1 MSINIQRRYEQYREI
16 LKKSELLEYP
26 VKRLL
31 EADQTIAGHK
41 CQIHEQT
48 SYYVLAPALNGFVV
62 WVLQNAVK
70 SGIERLYF
78 LARDGYFMYRIAQ
91 RYCEELCLPV
101 ECVYLCC
108 SRYSLRIPT
117 YHTDM
122 EEALSYICRGG
133 IDVTLQKILDRSG
146 LTWEEQKNVR
156 TQLELPHEF
165 LEDPDAVIPYAKLGE
180 IRRALQ
186 KCSYFLQ
193 CVEVHS
199 KESMPALAGYLKQ
212 AGLLEEKKAAL
223 VDSGWVGSM
232 QKILNRTLRKMG
244 RKEALEGYYWGIY
257 ELPEGVDPVK
267 YHCYYFSPKKG
278 LRAKVY
284 FSNCLFESIFSA
296 PHGMTL
302 GYRKREAHYEPYFS
316 ECSRPRRMF
325 MEETE
330 QYLVRYTE
338 FFLRQLKSAH
348 LKKTDMRNPELQRLE
363 LMKLD
368 WKKARRITG
377 KLLRLFMG
385 CPSRAEAAC
394 YGALRFSDDVLDTD
408 TKQTAEKLSEQEL
421 CENHVWNK
429 ILVMFGI
436 RKKYIKESAWY
447 EGSAVLSG
455 KNVKKHWRQYA
466 LYKYLL
472 YIRQGFFKG

>member
-1 MSINIQRRYEQYREI
+1 M
-16 LKKSELLEYP
+16 
-26 VKRLL
+26 
-31 EADQTIAGHK
+31 
-41 CQIHEQT
+41 
-48 SYYVLAPALNGFVV
+48 
-62 WVLQNAVK
+62 
-70 SGIERLYF
+70 
-78 LARDGYFMYRIAQ
+78 
-91 RYCEELCLPV
+91 
-101 ECVYLCC
+101 
-108 SRYSLRIPT
+108 
-117 YHTDM
+117 
-122 EEALSYICRGG
+122 
-133 IDVTLQKILDRSG
+133 
-146 LTWEEQKNVR
+146 
-156 TQLELPHEF
+156 
-165 LEDPDAVIPYAKLGE
+165 
-180 IRRALQ
+180 
-186 KCSYFLQ
+186 
-193 CVEVHS
+193 
-199 KESMPALAGYLKQ
+199 
-212 AGLLEEKKAAL
+212 
-223 VDSGWVGSM
+223 
-232 QKILNRTLRKMG
+232 
-244 RKEALEGYYWGIY
+244 GYYWGIY
-257 ELPEGVDPVK
+257 ELPEGVDPTR

-316 ECSRPRRMF
+316 ECSRSRRMF

-338 FFLRQLKSAH
+338 LFLRQLKRAH
-348 LKKTDMRNPELQRLE
+348 LKKPDLRNPELQRLE

-377 KLLRLFMG
+377 KLLSLFMG
-385 CPSRAEAAC
+385 RPSRAEAAC

-429 ILVMFGI
+429 IFVMFGI

-447 EGSAVLSG
+447 EGSAALSG

>member
-1 MSINIQRRYEQYREI
+1 MSINMQRRYEQYREI

-26 VKRLL
+26 VKQLSEEYR
-31 EADQTIAGHK
+31 TIAERK
-41 CQIHEQT
+41 YQIQEQT
-48 SYYVLAPALNGFVV
+48 SYCVLAPALNGFIV
-62 WVLQNAVK
+62 WVLQNAMK
-70 SGIERLYF
+70 NGIKRLYF

-108 SRYSLRIPT
+108 SRYSLRIPA

-146 LTWEEQKNVR
+146 ITWEEQKNVLK
-156 TQLELPHEF
+156 QLELPRDF

-180 IRRALQ
+180 IRDALR
-186 KCSYFLQ
+186 KCTYFFQ
-193 CVEVHS
+193 CVESHS
-199 KESMPALAGYLKQ
+199 KAAMPALVGYLSQ
-212 AGLLEEKKAAL
+212 EGLLEAKKAAL

-232 QKILNRTLRKMG
+232 QKILNRTLRNMG

-257 ELPEGVDPVK
+257 ELPEGVDPTG
-267 YHCYYFSPKKG
+267 YHCYYFSPKKE

-316 ECSRPRRMF
+316 ECSRSRRMF

-330 QYLVRYTE
+330 LYLMRYTE
-338 FFLRQLKSAH
+338 LFLRQLKRSH
-348 LKKTDMRNPELQRLE
+348 LKKTDFQNPELQRQE

-368 WKKARRITG
+368 WKKARKITG
-377 KLLRLFMG
+377 ELLRLFMG
-385 CPSRAEAAC
+385 HPARSEAAC
-394 YGALRFSDDVLDTD
+394 YGTLRFSDDVLDTD
-408 TKQTAEKLSEQEL
+408 TKQTAEKMSEQEL

-447 EGSAVLSG
+447 EGSAALSG

-466 LYKYLL
+466 VYKYLL
-472 YIRQGFFKG
+472 YIRQGFLKG

>member
-1 MSINIQRRYEQYREI
+1 MSINMQRRYEQYREI

-122 EEALSYICRGG
+122 EEALSYIRGG

-165 LEDPDAVIPYAKLGE
+165 LEAPDAVIPYAKLGE

-385 CPSRAEAAC
+385 HPSRAEAAC

>member
-1 MSINIQRRYEQYREI
+1 MSINMQRRYEQYREI

-180 IRRALQ
+180 IRSALQ

-338 FFLRQLKSAH
+338 
-348 LKKTDMRNPELQRLE
+348 LQRLE

-455 KNVKKHWRQYA
+455 KSVKKHWRQYA

>member
-1 MSINIQRRYEQYREI
+1 MFRAEVLRKIKGYPISEETRRCEDYELFMRLHKAGYRGYNLQEPLIRYREDEHTYRKRTIQSRMQEVKIRYRGFRQLGILRPETADVCDASAGSRAVSANGFKPGSGKVRERGIVSINMQRRYEQYREI

-165 LEDPDAVIPYAKLGE
+165 LEDPDAVIP
-180 IRRALQ
+180 
-186 KCSYFLQ
+186 
-193 CVEVHS
+193 
-199 KESMPALAGYLKQ
+199 
-212 AGLLEEKKAAL
+212 
-223 VDSGWVGSM
+223 
-232 QKILNRTLRKMG
+232 
-244 RKEALEGYYWGIY
+244 
-257 ELPEGVDPVK
+257 
-267 YHCYYFSPKKG
+267 
-278 LRAKVY
+278 
-284 FSNCLFESIFSA
+284 
-296 PHGMTL
+296 
-302 GYRKREAHYEPYFS
+302 
-316 ECSRPRRMF
+316 
-325 MEETE
+325 
-330 QYLVRYTE
+330 
-338 FFLRQLKSAH
+338 
-348 LKKTDMRNPELQRLE
+348 
-363 LMKLD
+363 
-368 WKKARRITG
+368 
-377 KLLRLFMG
+377 
-385 CPSRAEAAC
+385 
-394 YGALRFSDDVLDTD
+394 
-408 TKQTAEKLSEQEL
+408 
-421 CENHVWNK
+421 
-429 ILVMFGI
+429 
-436 RKKYIKESAWY
+436 
-447 EGSAVLSG
+447 
-455 KNVKKHWRQYA
+455 
-466 LYKYLL
+466 
-472 YIRQGFFKG
+472 